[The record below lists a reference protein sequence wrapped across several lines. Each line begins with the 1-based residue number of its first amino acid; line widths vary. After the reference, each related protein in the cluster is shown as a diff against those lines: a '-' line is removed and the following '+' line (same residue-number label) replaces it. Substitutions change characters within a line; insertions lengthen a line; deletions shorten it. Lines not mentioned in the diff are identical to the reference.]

1 MSMART
7 LSIVLFALVALA
19 HLLRLALGWQVTVDA
34 MVIPMWVSIA
44 GTLVPAALAVML
56 WKEKAD

>member
-7 LSIVLFALVALA
+7 LSIVLFTLVALA